1 MFDLIPFGHRE
12 KNLYNAWNDFEKE
25 FFGEPAK
32 FMSGF
37 KTDILDK
44 KDRYVLQAEL
54 PGFSKEDIHIDING
68 DYLTISAEHNEDNE
82 DTKDNYIRKERRY
95 GSFSRSFNVAD
106 ISTDKITASYQNGV
120 LELDMPKRS
129 PEPVQ
134 RQQITIN

>member
-12 KNLYNAWNDFEKE
+12 KNLYNVWNDFEKE

-37 KTDILDK
+37 KTDIIDK

-54 PGFSKEDIHIDING
+54 PGFSKEDIHIDIDG
-68 DYLTISAEHNEDNE
+68 DYLTISAKQTEESE
-82 DTKDNYIRKERRY
+82 EKKDDYIRRERRY
-95 GSFSRSFNVAD
+95 GSFTRSFNVSD

-120 LELDMPKRS
+120 LELEMPKRS
-129 PEPVQ
+129 SEPMQ
-134 RQQITIN
+134 RQQISIS

>member
-25 FFGEPAK
+25 FFVEPAK

-68 DYLTISAEHNEDNE
+68 DYLTISAEHNEENE
-82 DTKDNYIRKERRY
+82 DKKDNYIRKERRY